1 MGIDSGNRMAQVAKT
16 STKSIEVE
24 EPKSTKDY
32 ANLSGKK
39 YDADTAS
46 ADEANEG
53 EEKTDAPVSGS
64 ISGYANILKNRN
76 LK

>member
-1 MGIDSGNRMAQVAKT
+1 MAQVAKT

-24 EPKSTKDY
+24 EIKSTKDY

-39 YDADTAS
+39 YDTANDVVDTIEVS
-46 ADEANEG
+46 EG
-53 EEKTDAPVSGS
+53 VEKNDTPVSGS